1 MVFSTA
7 AAAAVFGGSMVSCD
21 STRLS
26 LSLSLAGGAADFI
39 NSELWSSA
47 VTVEMKGRGLC
58 LEEGAGCRQDA
69 ITVRSLDDTRCGE
82 QGR

>member
-1 MVFSTA
+1 MVFST
-7 AAAAVFGGSMVSCD
+7 AAAVFGGSMVSCD
-21 STRLS
+21 STLS
-26 LSLSLAGGAADFI
+26 LPGGAADFI